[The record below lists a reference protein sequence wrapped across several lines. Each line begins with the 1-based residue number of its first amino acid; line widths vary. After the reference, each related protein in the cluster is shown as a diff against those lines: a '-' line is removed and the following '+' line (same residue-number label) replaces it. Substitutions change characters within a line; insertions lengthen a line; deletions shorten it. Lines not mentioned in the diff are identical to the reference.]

1 MEVYVFREGQ
11 LGPEVLHECSTF
23 LEADTWVANHAGSNW
38 SDIRYRYHNCEPFR
52 LYRSNVKNQ
61 VEILAMVD

>member
-1 MEVYVFREGQ
+1 MEVYVFKEGQ
-11 LGPEVLHECSTF
+11 LGPEVLYECNTF
-23 LEADTWVANHAGSNW
+23 LKAEAWVDNQPGLDW

-61 VEILAMVD
+61 VEVLPLG